1 MSARILDGKALA
13 LKIRG
18 ELAQEVARRID
29 QGVRPPGLKVIL
41 VGEDPASAIY
51 VRNKEKAAAK
61 MGIVGGVERLPA
73 STSARELRAAVERV
87 NADDAVDGL
96 LVQLPLPE
104 AIDPAQVRSWID
116 PQKDVDGL
124 HPENVGLLASGQARF
139 VPCTPAGCMAL
150 LKEHGIEV
158 AGKRALVIGRSL
170 IVGRPMAALLSQKGV
185 DATVTIYHSRSHGL
199 AELGRQADII
209 VAAAGTP
216 GLLRAEHVKEGAAV
230 LDVGMH
236 RVPDADAPKG
246 TRLMGDVDPGVAE
259 LASWIS
265 PVPGGVGP
273 MTIAMLLS
281 NTVLSHGRRTGTSSQ

>member
-1 MSARILDGKALA
+1 MSAGILDGKALA
-13 LKIRG
+13 RKIRDQ
-18 ELAQEVARRID
+18 LAQEVARRVQ
-29 QGVRPPGLKVIL
+29 QGVRAPGLKVIL
-41 VGEDPASAIY
+41 VGDDPASTIY
-51 VRNKEKAAAK
+51 VRNKEKAAVK

-73 STSARELRAAVERV
+73 STSSEQLRAVVQRV
-87 NADDAVDGL
+87 NADDGVDGL
-96 LVQLPLPE
+96 LVQLPLPA

-124 HPENVGLLASGQARF
+124 HPENVGLLASGQPRF
-139 VPCTPAGCMAL
+139 IPCTPAGCLAL
-150 LKEHGIEV
+150 LKEHGIEI

-185 DATVTIYHSRSHGL
+185 DATVTIYHSRSRDL
-199 AELGRQADII
+199 AELARQADII

-216 GLLRAEHVKEGAAV
+216 GLLRAEYVKKGAAV

-236 RVPDADAPKG
+236 RVPDDTAPKG
-246 TRLMGDVDPGVAE
+246 TRLVGDVDAGVAE
-259 LASWIS
+259 VASWLS

-281 NTVLSHGRRTGTSSQ
+281 NTVLSHGQRTGTSSQ

>member
-1 MSARILDGKALA
+1 MSAGILDGKALA
-13 LKIRG
+13 QKIRG
-18 ELAQEVARRID
+18 QLAREVTRRVQ
-29 QGVRPPGLKVIL
+29 QGARPPGLKVIL

-61 MGIVGGVERLPA
+61 VGIVGGVERLPA
-73 STSARELRAAVERV
+73 TTTSEQLRAIVESV
-87 NADDAVDGL
+87 NEDDDVDGL

-104 AIDPAQVRSWID
+104 AIDPAQVRGWLD
-116 PQKDVDGL
+116 PEKDVDGL
-124 HPENVGLLASGQARF
+124 HPENMGLLASGQPRF

-150 LKEHGIEV
+150 LKEHGIEI

-185 DATVTIYHSRSHGL
+185 DATVTIFHSRSHGL
-199 AELGRQADII
+199 AELGKQADII
-209 VAAAGTP
+209 VAAAGAA
-216 GLLRAEHVKEGAAV
+216 GVLRPEHVKEGAAV

-236 RVPDADAPKG
+236 RIPDPSAPKG
-246 TRLMGDVDPGVAE
+246 SRLAGDVDPGVAE

-281 NTVLSHGRRTGTSSQ
+281 NTVLSHGRRTGTLSQ